1 LHDESPAISGTNLG
15 LRWKHGAIRRTV
27 SVKISFVRKSASLK
41 GRFLT
46 MKFEYSA
53 IAAAVIG
60 MILPSLGIAAMNG
73 NSAQS
78 TCLYAQASG
87 TTNPSSVDDATLKR
101 TAAAFVK
108 VREISVMAARAIKS
122 TDDLAKKQQL
132 AAESESAKVAAVKKE
147 GMEPQQYDNVL
158 QMVQADSGLQQKF
171 LSYVQ
176 EFKRSS

>member
-1 LHDESPAISGTNLG
+1 
-15 LRWKHGAIRRTV
+15 
-27 SVKISFVRKSASLK
+27 
-41 GRFLT
+41 

-60 MILPSLGIAAMNG
+60 MTLTLPSLGIAAMNG

-87 TTNPSSVDDATLKR
+87 TTNPRSVDDATLKR

-122 TDDLAKKQQL
+122 TDDLAKKHQL

>member
-1 LHDESPAISGTNLG
+1 
-15 LRWKHGAIRRTV
+15 
-27 SVKISFVRKSASLK
+27 
-41 GRFLT
+41 

-60 MILPSLGIAAMNG
+60 MTLTLPSLGIAAMNG

>member
-1 LHDESPAISGTNLG
+1 
-15 LRWKHGAIRRTV
+15 
-27 SVKISFVRKSASLK
+27 
-41 GRFLT
+41 

-60 MILPSLGIAAMNG
+60 MTLTLPSLGIAAMNG

-147 GMEPQQYDNVL
+147 GMEPQHYDNVL